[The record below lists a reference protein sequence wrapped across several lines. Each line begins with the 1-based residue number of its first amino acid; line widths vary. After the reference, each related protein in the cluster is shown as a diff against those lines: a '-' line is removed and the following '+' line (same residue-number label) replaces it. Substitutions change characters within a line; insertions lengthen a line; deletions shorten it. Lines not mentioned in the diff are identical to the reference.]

1 MIEINI
7 NPFAL
12 AVGSWVLSWGSII
25 AVLAAILALLLFV
38 IEATRFGLKKVHI
51 IGLCLLFPFAGY
63 NGARVFSLVEG
74 LLFYHTISLSARM
87 PGAIMGIITILLIYA
102 SINKLSVWQLL
113 DIGAMCLYPF
123 IMLYR
128 VGCVLNGC
136 CYGIPC
142 ALPWAVVYTNP
153 STIAPLGMAIHP
165 TQLYHLVW
173 TAIVV
178 ATVWVLQKRFNT
190 PGLLALLAL
199 ILYSVGDFAIRLFR
213 ADEPTMLGLS
223 LSQVTDLLLIVMA
236 MSFLFLRLKVA
247 GRRQELAT

>member
-7 NPFAL
+7 DPFVL
-12 AVGSWVLSWGSII
+12 TVGSWVLSWGFIV

-38 IEATRFGLKKVHI
+38 IEARRFGLKKVHI

-74 LLFYHTISLSARM
+74 LLFYHTISLSTRM
-87 PGAIMGIITILLIYA
+87 PGVIIGIIIILLIYA
-102 SINKLSVWQLL
+102 SVNKLSAWQLL

-123 IMLYR
+123 ILLYR

-142 ALPWAVVYTNP
+142 DLPWAVVYTNP
-153 STIAPLGMAIHP
+153 STVAPLGMAIHP
-165 TQLYHLVW
+165 TQLYHLIW
-173 TAIVV
+173 AAIVV

-199 ILYSVGDFAIRLFR
+199 ILYSLGDFAIRFFR
-213 ADEPTMLGLS
+213 ANEPTMLGLS
-223 LSQVTDLLLIVMA
+223 LSQVTALLQIAIAVPLLI
-236 MSFLFLRLKVA
+236 FRFKTA
-247 GRRQELAT
+247 GRRQGLAT